1 MKLHMIAVGQ
11 KMPDWVMAGI
21 QSYQRRMPAHL
32 PIIVREIPAEPRP
45 RQSTGNADR
54 LMAAEADRIRQAIP
68 DHALTV
74 AMEVS
79 GAPWSTES
87 LAERFA
93 EWMQSGQDICF
104 VIGGPDGIDPD
115 LSRTCQTRW
124 SLGALTLP
132 HPLVRVII
140 AEQLYRAHTIL
151 TGHPYHR
158 G

>member
-11 KMPDWVMAGI
+11 KMPEWVNTGI
-21 QSYQRRMPAHL
+21 DTYQRRMPAHL
-32 PIIVREIPAEPRP
+32 PLMVREIAAEPRP
-45 RQSTGNADR
+45 RQATGNVSK
-54 LMAAEADRIRQAIP
+54 LMDAEAERIRQAIP
-68 DHALTV
+68 DQAICV
-74 AMEVS
+74 AMEVKGS
-79 GAPWSTES
+79 SWSTES
-87 LAERFA
+87 LASRFA

-104 VIGGPDGIDPD
+104 LIGGPDGLQPD
-115 LSRTCQTRW
+115 LSRQCQSRW